1 MVSHTFSCTLSAA
14 VDNNRAL
21 SWKRKGSAE
30 WIVGGGIVRCY
41 DMLHSLAGIMQ
52 TVEEEGR
59 NHLKNPSFCVLM
71 ENWSYFLKVF
81 HSTKALKCHSEKFK
95 LTCRNRS
102 QDHVK
107 ASGIWHQ
114 WCQTWL
120 NVSRG
125 AHFQIL
131 KEYFGER
138 EDFHKKIFLLYSFT
152 QKTSTSMIVKA
163 VSTLTVQTIFQ
174 KIRLQP

>member
-1 MVSHTFSCTLSAA
+1 MVSHTLSCTLSAA

-41 DMLHSLAGIMQ
+41 DMLHSLAGFMQ

-59 NHLKNPSFCVLM
+59 NHLKNPSFWVLM

-114 WCQTWL
+114 WCL
-120 NVSRG
+120 SL
-125 AHFQIL
+125 IL
-131 KEYFGER
+131 FYSEDLEKEHKRDSKSSVYF
-138 EDFHKKIFLLYSFT
+138 DCTDNF
-152 QKTSTSMIVKA
+152 
-163 VSTLTVQTIFQ
+163 
-174 KIRLQP
+174 